1 MPHENDIKK
10 EDGMSHDKLSIRIKK
25 MIFPL
30 FLTIILASTPGLAQ
44 KSSQTSPTTQEKA
57 ISLSLEEC
65 IRKTIENNLSW
76 AVEVLNPQLAEISIA
91 QAKEKF
97 MPQLS
102 FSFNRRDT
110 NSASYSW
117 LDAAGNVTTLY
128 YGSTARITQELPTGG
143 NFSISLDTYKNDSNR
158 NFQTINPRYGSTL
171 QFNFSQPLLRNF
183 GFNISRHQILLAKNN
198 KEISD
203 YNLKKTLQDLIYSV
217 EEAYWNLVYSIE
229 NLKVRQQSLQ
239 LARELLEKN
248 RRSVEIGTMAPMD
261 VLTAEADVATREAD
275 ILEAQAQVKNNED
288 RLKTILNL
296 VAENKELELAR
307 IIPKDKPSFEKKEIS
322 LEEAL
327 AIALANRP
335 DLKALQIDL
344 KNKQLTVN
352 YTKNQLLPELN
363 LTASYWSPGIS
374 GSRIIYLN
382 NNPLTGVI
390 IGTIPGGISDSLK
403 DTFNFKYRNWSLG
416 LTLSIPMSN
425 FLSRAAYAQARINYE
440 QALLRLKEQEQQ
452 IFLEIKNAVR
462 AVQTNYKR
470 VQAYRVARELAENK
484 LKAEEEKF
492 KVGLSTNYFV
502 LQYQRDLANART
514 MELRA
519 IIDYNLSLAQL
530 NRALGITLKEKNI
543 RITEALKE

>member
-1 MPHENDIKK
+1 
-10 EDGMSHDKLSIRIKK
+10 MSNH
-25 MIFPL
+25 
-30 FLTIILASTPGLAQ
+30 LASPTLKLKVLPFFLVIITVITLPGGLLAQ
-44 KSSQTSPTTQEKA
+44 EPSTASITSQEKA

-76 AVEVLNPQLAEISIA
+76 AVQVLNPQLADISIA

-117 LDAAGNVTTLY
+117 LDAADKVTTFFSEY
-128 YGSTARITQELPTGG
+128 STQITQQLPTGG
-143 NFSISLDTYKNDSNR
+143 NFSISLNTYKNDSNR

-171 QFNFSQPLLRNF
+171 QFNFTQPLLRNF
-183 GFNISRHQILLAKNN
+183 GFNISHHQILLAKNN

-203 YNLKKTLQDLIYSV
+203 YNLIKTLQDLIYQV

-229 NLKVRQQSLQ
+229 NLKVREQSLK
-239 LARELLEKN
+239 LAQELLEKN

-275 ILEAQAQVKNNED
+275 ILAAQAQVKNNED

-296 VAENKELELAR
+296 VAENHDFEWAR
-307 IIPKDKPSFEKKEIS
+307 IIPKDSPTFKKRDIN

-327 AIALANRP
+327 AIALENRP
-335 DLKALQIDL
+335 DLKAIQIDL
-344 KNKQLTVN
+344 KNKQLTLN
-352 YTKNQLLPELN
+352 YTKNQLLPDLN
-363 LTASYWSPGIS
+363 LTASYWSPGVS
-374 GSRIIYLN
+374 GDRIIYLD
-382 NNPLTGVI
+382 NNPLTRVVV
-390 IGTIPGGISDSLK
+390 GTVPGGISDSLK
-403 DTFNFKYRNWSLG
+403 DTFNFKYKNWSVG
-416 LTLSIPMSN
+416 LSLSIPMSN
-425 FLSRAAYAQARINYE
+425 FFSRAAYAQARINYE
-440 QALLRLKEQEQQ
+440 QTLLQLKEQQQQ

-462 AVQTNYKR
+462 AVQTNYQR
-470 VQAYRVARELAENK
+470 VEAYRVARELAENK

-514 MELRA
+514 MELQA

-530 NRALGITLKEKNI
+530 NRALGVTLKEKNI
-543 RITEALKE
+543 KFAEVVK

>member
-1 MPHENDIKK
+1 
-10 EDGMSHDKLSIRIKK
+10 MSHDKLSIRIKK

>member
-1 MPHENDIKK
+1 
-10 EDGMSHDKLSIRIKK
+10 MSSLISSPTLKLKSISFLLVLIMATLAPALLFAQKLS
-25 MIFPL
+25 
-30 FLTIILASTPGLAQ
+30 
-44 KSSQTSPTTQEKA
+44 TSPATSQENA

-76 AVEVLNPQLAEISIA
+76 AVQVLNPQLAEISVA

-117 LDAAGNVTTLY
+117 LDARDKVTTFY
-128 YGSTARITQELPTGG
+128 SGYSAQITQQLPTGG

-158 NFQTINPRYGSTL
+158 SFQTINPRYGSTL
-171 QFNFSQPLLRNF
+171 QFNFTQPLLRNF

-203 YNLKKTLQDLIYSV
+203 YNLIKTLQDLIYQV

-229 NLKVRQQSLQ
+229 NLKVREQSLK
-239 LARELLEKN
+239 LAQELLEKN

-275 ILEAQAQVKNNED
+275 ILAAQAQVKNNED

-296 VAENKELELAR
+296 MAENKELEWAR
-307 IIPKDKPSFEKKEIS
+307 IIPKDKPTFEKKDIN

-327 AIALANRP
+327 AIALENRP

-344 KNKQLTVN
+344 KNKQLTLN
-352 YTKNQLLPELN
+352 YTKNQLLPDLS
-363 LTASYWSPGIS
+363 LTASYWSPGVS
-374 GSRIIYLN
+374 GDRILYLN
-382 NNPLTGVI
+382 DNPLTGVI
-390 IGTIPGGISDSLK
+390 IGTIPGGVSDSLK
-403 DTFNFKYRNWSLG
+403 DTFNFKYKNWSVG
-416 LTLSIPMSN
+416 INLSIPISN

-440 QALLRLKEQEQQ
+440 QTLLQLKEQQQQ

-462 AVQTNYKR
+462 AVQTNYQR

-514 MELRA
+514 MELQA

-530 NRALGITLKEKNI
+530 NRALGTTLKEKKI
-543 RITEALKE
+543 KFTDVSIH

>member
-1 MPHENDIKK
+1 LPHENDIKK

>member
-1 MPHENDIKK
+1 
-10 EDGMSHDKLSIRIKK
+10 MSHDKLAPRSK
-25 MIFPL
+25 
-30 FLTIILASTPGLAQ
+30 IILFSLLLTFILAATSVVAQTPQETAA
-44 KSSQTSPTTQEKA
+44 TSQEKA
-57 ISLSLEEC
+57 ISLTLEDC

-76 AVEVLNPQLAEISIA
+76 AVEVINPQLAEISIA

-128 YGSTARITQELPTGG
+128 YGSSARLIQELPTGG

-158 NFQTINPRYGSTL
+158 NFQTINPRFGSTL
-171 QFNFSQPLLRNF
+171 QFNFTQPLLRNF

-198 KEISD
+198 KDISD
-203 YNLKKTLQDLIYSV
+203 YNLKKTLQDLIYTV

-229 NLKVRQQSLQ
+229 NLKVRQQSLK

-248 RRSVEIGTMAPMD
+248 RRSVAIGTMAPMD

-275 ILEAQAQVKNNED
+275 ILEAEAQVKNNED

-296 VAENKELELAR
+296 VAENKEREWAR
-307 IIPKDKPSFEKKEIS
+307 LIPKDKPTFKKKEIS
-322 LEEAL
+322 LEKAL

-390 IGTIPGGISDSLK
+390 VGTIPGGISDSLK
-403 DTFNFKYRNWSLG
+403 DTFNLKYKNWSVSLN
-416 LTLSIPMSN
+416 LSIPMSN
-425 FLSRAAYAQARINYE
+425 FLSRAAYAQARLNYE

-462 AVQTNYKR
+462 AVQTNYQR
-470 VQAYRVARELAENK
+470 VKAYRVARELAENK

-543 RITEALKE
+543 KITEALKE